1 MTIDQTAATP
11 APSGAPRADRDAAPT
26 LTEAAYEHVR
36 LSILRGRFSVGS
48 IVAERDVAEELG
60 ISKTPVRQAL
70 QMLRREGLLEVGRRR
85 QLIVRGFSARHRAE
99 VLEIREAL
107 EQISVRHAALEMP
120 IEEIDYLRLLLMRQ
134 QRAVQ
139 AGRDDEFV
147 DLDEEFHIRLAEGAD
162 LPIVAKSIAQLRGFV
177 RIMRLGMNARDSSHA
192 VTEHTAILD
201 AIEARDVEG
210 ATEALFAHLRNS
222 SQDTPPA

>member
-1 MTIDQTAATP
+1 MTFEQTPEP
-11 APSGAPRADRDAAPT
+11 ASAVTRRGNRDHRAPT
-26 LTEAAYEHVR
+26 LSEAAYEHVQV
-36 LSILRGRFSVGS
+36 SILRGRLKVGS
-48 IVAERDVAEELG
+48 VVAERDIAEELG

-85 QLIVRGFSARHRAE
+85 QLIVRGFTARHRAE

-107 EQISVRHAALEMP
+107 EQISVRHAATEMP
-120 IEEIDYLRLLLMRQ
+120 VEEIDYLRLLVMRQ
-134 QRAVQ
+134 HRAVQ

-147 DLDEEFHIRLAEGAD
+147 DLDEEFHIRLAESAD
-162 LPIVAKSIAQLRGFV
+162 LPIVARSIAQLRSFV
-177 RIMRLGMNARDSSHA
+177 RIMRLGMVGRDSNHA

-210 ATEALFAHLRNS
+210 ATAALFTHLRNS
-222 SQDTPPA
+222 SQDAVSA

>member
-1 MTIDQTAATP
+1 MTYDPPPVTVSSITP
-11 APSGAPRADRDAAPT
+11 PARRDPPFPT

-36 LSILRGRFSVGS
+36 MSILRGRFSVGS
-48 IVAERDVAEELG
+48 IVAERDVAGELG
-60 ISKTPVRQAL
+60 MSKTPVRQAL

-85 QLIVRGFSARHRAE
+85 QLTVRGFTARHRAE

-107 EQISVRHAALEMP
+107 EQISVRHAAKEMP
-120 IEEIDYLRLLLMRQ
+120 LEEIDYLRLLVMRQ
-134 QRAVQ
+134 HRAVQ
-139 AGRDDEFV
+139 GGRDDEFV

-177 RIMRLGMNARDSSHA
+177 RIMRLGTNARDASHA

-201 AIEARDVEG
+201 AVESRDADA
-210 ATEALFAHLRNS
+210 ATQALFAHLRNS
-222 SQDTPPA
+222 SGG

>member
-1 MTIDQTAATP
+1 MTYDQTAEP
-11 APSGAPRADRDAAPT
+11 VPPVAPRAKRGQPAPT
-26 LTEAAYEHVR
+26 LTESAYEHVR

-48 IVAERDVAEELG
+48 IVAERQVADELG

-85 QLIVRGFSARHRAE
+85 QLIVRGFDARHRAE

-107 EQISVRHAALEMP
+107 EQISVRHAAREMP
-120 IEEIDYLRLLLMRQ
+120 VEEIDYLRLLVMRQ

-139 AGRDDEFV
+139 AGRDDDFV

-177 RIMRLGMNARDSSHA
+177 RIMRLGMNARDASHA
-192 VTEHTAILD
+192 VTEHTEILD
-201 AIEARDVEG
+201 AIEARDVER
-210 ATEALFAHLRNS
+210 ATEALFTHLRKS

>member
-1 MTIDQTAATP
+1 MTSEVPAATASP
-11 APSGAPRADRDAAPT
+11 AAPRANRSQPAPT

-36 LSILRGRFSVGS
+36 MSILRGRFTVGS
-48 IVAERDVAEELG
+48 IVAEREIAEELG

-85 QLIVRGFSARHRAE
+85 QLIVRGFTERHRAE

-107 EQISVRHAALEMP
+107 EQISVRHAATEMP
-120 IEEIDYLRLLLMRQ
+120 VEEIDYLRLLVMRQ
-134 QRAVQ
+134 HRAVQ

-162 LPIVAKSIAQLRGFV
+162 LPIVSKSIAQLRGFV
-177 RIMRLGMNARDSSHA
+177 RIMRIGMNARDSGHA

-201 AIEARDVEG
+201 AIEARDVDG
-210 ATEALFAHLRNS
+210 ATAALFTHLRNS
-222 SQDTPPA
+222 SQDTPPG

>member
-1 MTIDQTAATP
+1 MKSDPTAALPP
-11 APSGAPRADRDAAPT
+11 ALARRGGRVPT
-26 LTEAAYEHVR
+26 LSEAAYEHVQM
-36 LSILRGRFSVGS
+36 SILRGRLTVGS
-48 IVAERDVAEELG
+48 VVAERNIAEELG

-85 QLIVRGFSARHRAE
+85 QLIVRGFTARHRAE
-99 VLEIREAL
+99 VLEIRQAL
-107 EQISVRHAALEMP
+107 EQISVRNAAKEMSV
-120 IEEIDYLRLLLMRQ
+120 EDIDYLRLLVMRQ

-177 RIMRLGMNARDSSHA
+177 RIMRLGMTARDAIHA
-192 VTEHTAILD
+192 VAEHTAILD
-201 AIEARDVEG
+201 AIEARDAEA
-210 ATEALFAHLRNS
+210 ATKALLAHLRNS
-222 SQDTPPA
+222 SQDAVSA

>member
-1 MTIDQTAATP
+1 MTYDPTATTAT
-11 APSGAPRADRDAAPT
+11 SVAPRTSRDQPAPT

-36 LSILRGRFSVGS
+36 MSILRGRFSVGS
-48 IVAERDVAEELG
+48 VVAERDVADELG

-85 QLIVRGFSARHRAE
+85 QLIVRGFTARHRAE

-107 EQISVRHAALEMP
+107 EQISVRHAATEMP
-120 IEEIDYLRLLLMRQ
+120 IEEIDYLRLLVMRQ
-134 QRAVQ
+134 HRAVQ

-162 LPIVAKSIAQLRGFV
+162 LPIVSKSIAQLRGFV
-177 RIMRLGMNARDSSHA
+177 RIMRLGTNARDASHA
-192 VTEHTAILD
+192 VAEHTVILD
-201 AIEARDVEG
+201 AIEARDPEA
-210 ATEALFAHLRNS
+210 ATQALFAHLRNS
-222 SQDTPPA
+222 SAG

>member
-1 MTIDQTAATP
+1 MTTDQTVAAPVP
-11 APSGAPRADRDAAPT
+11 AKPRSKRDQPAPT

-36 LSILRGRFSVGS
+36 MSILRGRFTVGS
-48 IVAERDVAEELG
+48 VVAEREIAEELG
-60 ISKTPVRQAL
+60 MSKTPVRQAL

-85 QLIVRGFSARHRAE
+85 QLIVRGFTARHRAE

-107 EQISVRHAALEMP
+107 EQISVRHAAKEMP
-120 IEEIDYLRLLLMRQ
+120 VEEIDHLRLLVMRQ

-177 RIMRLGMNARDSSHA
+177 RIMRLGSDARDASHA
-192 VTEHTAILD
+192 VAEHTTILD

-210 ATEALFAHLRNS
+210 ATQALFAHLRAA
-222 SQDTPPA
+222 SQEPRTG

>member
-1 MTIDQTAATP
+1 MTLDPTAATVSP
-11 APSGAPRADRDAAPT
+11 VPQRPNRAEPAPT

-36 LSILRGRFSVGS
+36 MSILRGRFSVGS
-48 IVAERDVAEELG
+48 IVAEREVADELG

-85 QLIVRGFSARHRAE
+85 QLIVRGFTARHRTE

-107 EQISVRHAALEMP
+107 EQISVRHAATEMP
-120 IEEIDYLRLLLMRQ
+120 VEEIDYLRLLVMRQ
-134 QRAVQ
+134 HRAVQ
-139 AGRDDEFV
+139 GGRDDEFV

-177 RIMRLGMNARDSSHA
+177 RIMRLGTNARDARHA

-201 AIEARDVEG
+201 AIEARDADA
-210 ATEALFAHLRNS
+210 ATQALFAHLRNS
-222 SQDTPPA
+222 SAA

>member
-1 MTIDQTAATP
+1 MTQDQAHSIGSVA
-11 APSGAPRADRDAAPT
+11 APRAEAGRPTPT

-36 LSILRGRFSVGS
+36 MNILRGRLGVGT
-48 IVAERDVAEELG
+48 IVAERDVADELG
-60 ISKTPVRQAL
+60 VSKTPVRQAL

-85 QLIVRGFSARHRAE
+85 QLTVRGFSARHRAE

-107 EQISVRHAALEMP
+107 EQISVRHAAKEMP
-120 IEEIDYLRLLLMRQ
+120 IEEIDYLRLLVMRQ

-177 RIMRLGMNARDSSHA
+177 RIMRLGTNARDAQHA
-192 VTEHTAILD
+192 VAEHTVILD
-201 AIEARDVEG
+201 AIEARDPDA
-210 ATEALFAHLRNS
+210 ATQALFTHLRKA
-222 SQDTPPA
+222 SQDAPSA